1 MSERGKLLVI
11 SGPSGAGKSTV
22 VAKAIEGR
30 TDICFST
37 SVTTR
42 SPRPGEVHGREYFFV
57 NFERFREM
65 VENDEL
71 LEHAEYVANRYGT
84 PRSYVEKRLDEGMN
98 VLLDIEVQGARQVR
112 RKMPEAILIFI
123 APPSLVELERR
134 LRGRGTDTERAIEGR
149 LIRARQ
155 EYQEKSDAGFV
166 ELIKANASFFT
177 TLGILFPFLIAAIL
191 KTAQGSS
198 TVAMTTTAGL
208 MGLFS
213 SSESLMSALGMT
225 TPLSAALVVMAI
237 GAGAMTVS
245 HANDSYFWVVTRLG
259 GLNVKD
265 GYRTQTKCSFIL
277 GITSAAVLFVA
288 SLFLV

>member
-84 PRSYVEKRLDEGMN
+84 PRSYVEKRLEEGMN

-112 RKMPEAILIFI
+112 KKMPEAILIFI

-155 EYQEKSDAGFV
+155 EYQEADFYDYLIVNDDVDKAAAKLNAIIEAEHCRFGDWANWLKS
-166 ELIKANASFFT
+166 N
-177 TLGILFPFLIAAIL
+177 
-191 KTAQGSS
+191 
-198 TVAMTTTAGL
+198 
-208 MGLFS
+208 
-213 SSESLMSALGMT
+213 
-225 TPLSAALVVMAI
+225 
-237 GAGAMTVS
+237 
-245 HANDSYFWVVTRLG
+245 
-259 GLNVKD
+259 
-265 GYRTQTKCSFIL
+265 
-277 GITSAAVLFVA
+277 
-288 SLFLV
+288 